1 MSDAYAYWREALE
14 GKFGPVHTDDPRP
27 GFYRMKVVS
36 EKTWTPVAIWP
47 GEDGQLVA
55 LKHHFVI
62 EQPLICDAAE
72 AWNYCCSDP
81 VTEAAYRA
89 VAEQKLPW
97 PDAIYR
103 RAKA

>member
-1 MSDAYAYWREALE
+1 MSDPYHFWREALD

-81 VTEAAYRA
+81 ITEAAYRA

-97 PDAIYR
+97 PDGFYR
-103 RAKA
+103 RAK